1 MSLEAKIPDEI
12 TEYKGKIIG
21 GLNLRE
27 FFTVLPAVIIV
38 GCIAI
43 IGMFFTIPPVI
54 VSFLLMG
61 IIIPARYIGFY
72 QKNGFYIEDIL
83 DMYIKH
89 ELQPTKEK
97 YMSTLLIDY
106 IEEENSKETSSKK
119 KGFNIYVWKKKQR
132 KISEIGGFEES
143 EEITQ

>member
-1 MSLEAKIPDEI
+1 MSLEARIPDEI

-27 FFTVLPAVIIV
+27 FSTVLPAGIIV
-38 GCIAI
+38 CCIAI
-43 IGMFFTIPPVI
+43 AGMFLNIPPII
-54 VSFLLMG
+54 VSFLLMA

-72 QKNGFYIEDIL
+72 QKNGFYIEDVL

-106 IEEENSKETSSKK
+106 IEEDKQKEPSSKK

-132 KISEIGGFEES
+132 KISEVGGFEES
-143 EEITQ
+143 EEIT